1 MVKLSEIDVG
11 VKDVIEV
18 TLGFIA
24 GYYARKPIE
33 ERRRAEKEKDA
44 ELFGKTAAQY
54 VANEL
59 RKLGVGPEVY
69 KAIDELTL
77 TLKELREELKKYRAG
92 ENG

>member
-11 VKDVIEV
+11 VKDLIVAI
-18 TLGFIA
+18 LGFAA

-33 ERRRAEKEKDA
+33 ERKRIEKEKDA
-44 ELFGKTAAQY
+44 ELFGRTAAQY

-59 RKLGVGPEVY
+59 RNLGVGPEVY
-69 KAIDELTL
+69 RAIDELTL
-77 TLKELREELKKYRAG
+77 TLKELREELKKYRVK